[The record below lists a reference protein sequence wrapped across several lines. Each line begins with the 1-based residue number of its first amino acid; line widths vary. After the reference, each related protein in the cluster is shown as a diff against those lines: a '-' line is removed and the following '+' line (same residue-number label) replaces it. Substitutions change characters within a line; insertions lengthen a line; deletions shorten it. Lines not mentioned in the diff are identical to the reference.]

1 MDFWNTVLYLQDHRS
16 QESLAR
22 FHKAIIKKM
31 RILQDQPEIGFKSS
45 KYSKF
50 RKTLIANEYVLIYSI
65 VHHHIVVYKLK
76 HKKRE

>member
-16 QESLAR
+16 QEFLAR
-22 FHKAIIKKM
+22 FRKAIVKKM
-31 RILQDQPEIGFKSS
+31 QILQDQPEIGFKST

-50 RKTLIANEYVLIYSI
+50 RRTLIVNEYVLIYSI
-65 VHHHIVVYKLK
+65 VHNQIVVYKLK